1 MRVYI
6 AILLLIFSGLVFSDP
21 NDIIPEIKELTK
33 VQREKYGKLGGGSSV
48 ILNSKSYERQEF
60 EMYFRVYAFATGDL

>member
-48 ILNSKSYERQEF
+48 ILNSKSYELISHIF
-60 EMYFRVYAFATGDL
+60 CNNSLIFMLI